1 MTTWADIHSAQFRYT
16 AKRWGVNWESNADG
30 DPFLDPAEYS
40 TWVLP
45 KYYAEEVARFWDRAL
60 AEWDRDQYDYLGTHL
75 EAAIDKYR
83 IARTTALEG
92 PTELDPAIPGE
103 PVIVPRNA
111 GPFWAASGELAV
123 WLDATE
129 RAPTDSD
136 IWREAVVGGTREW
149 SAWVADLAPGAARR
163 VAGAAGDIIDRLF
176 KSALPVALLA
186 IAAAVVLKREGVI

>member
-1 MTTWADIHSAQFRYT
+1 VTTWADIHSAQFRYT

-123 WLDATE
+123 WLDATDYVSYLGCKGSLAIE
-129 RAPTDSD
+129 IPEVGGVPILRWDWKAMGWKFTT
-136 IWREAVVGGTREW
+136 GGTR
-149 SAWVADLAPGAARR
+149 PAR
-163 VAGAAGDIIDRLF
+163 
-176 KSALPVALLA
+176 
-186 IAAAVVLKREGVI
+186 